1 MFDTNCPVS
10 HIHLPNNKGLRFAYM
25 VMAKG
30 DRRDVG
36 FQDGGCFSRFLKRER
51 INNLTFISFPRLTL
65 TLP

>member
-1 MFDTNCPVS
+1 MQES
-10 HIHLPNNKGLRFAYM
+10 GASGQRLGLRATK

-30 DRRDVG
+30 DRREVG
-36 FQDGGCFSRFLKRER
+36 FQDSGYFSRFLKRER